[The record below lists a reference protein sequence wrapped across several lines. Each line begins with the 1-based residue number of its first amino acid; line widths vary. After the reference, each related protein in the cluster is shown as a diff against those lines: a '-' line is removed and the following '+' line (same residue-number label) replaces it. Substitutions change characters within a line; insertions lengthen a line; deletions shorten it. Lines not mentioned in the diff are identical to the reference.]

1 MFGTT
6 QRRSVIK
13 RALSLPL
20 NETAFG
26 IVEGRS
32 KHGRYVFYNPMTG
45 DKFKDVKGALLAA
58 VKRAGLPKV
67 TWHMFRHTFASRL
80 TRSSVDI
87 VTVKE
92 LLGHANISVTMRYAH
107 SNDEAKRRAV
117 ERLGSGDKVV
127 TVVPRR
133 AKVAV

>member
-1 MFGTT
+1 
-6 QRRSVIK
+6 
-13 RALSLPL
+13 
-20 NETAFG
+20 
-26 IVEGRS
+26 
-32 KHGRYVFYNPMTG
+32 
-45 DKFKDVKGALLAA
+45 
-58 VKRAGLPKV
+58 
-67 TWHMFRHTFASRL
+67 MFRHAFASRL
-80 TRSSVDI
+80 TRSGVDI

-92 LLGHANISVTMRYAH
+92 LLGHANITVTMRYAH